1 MTNNRR
7 NQDFGFFS
15 GQNGVDSSSNAIKP
29 ELAFEN
35 IYEGALVK
43 FKVEGV
49 DDNFIELSGVFC
61 GMAKQGAVFSNLSG
75 VPIVKQKFY
84 PETPI
89 VVIFGNRAYLSEV
102 VSLDGKKLIIN
113 GLPSKV
119 VESED
124 RRKEERYECSISSL
138 IQIEQ
143 RGVTSYKRVT
153 ISDISY
159 SGCKVSM
166 TPTKDEIATG
176 LLVEKE
182 ITINID
188 FKKTKKS
195 VKLQGQ
201 IKNVRKNTF
210 SEIEKSAGVSFTALS
225 HEASRIIEVIIDSL
239 QNDVKMDAA

>member
-1 MTNNRR
+1 MTKNTL
-7 NQDFGFFS
+7 NQDLDAFS
-15 GQNGVDSSSNAIKP
+15 GQHGVDSKPTDIDP
-29 ELAFEN
+29 ELTFEN
-35 IYEGALVK
+35 IDEGALVK
-43 FKVEGV
+43 FKVDGV
-49 DDNFIELSGVFC
+49 DENFVELSGVFC
-61 GMAKQGAVFSNLSG
+61 GMAQQGAVFSNLSG

-84 PETPI
+84 PKTPI
-89 VVIFGNRAYLSEV
+89 VVISGNRAYLSEV

-113 GLPSKV
+113 GYPSKM

-124 RRKEERYECSISSL
+124 RRKEERYECRINTL
-138 IQIEQ
+138 IQIKQ
-143 RGVTSYKRVT
+143 RGVTSYKRMT

-188 FKKTKKS
+188 LKKTNKS

-210 SEIEKSAGVSFTALS
+210 NEIEKSAGVSFTSLS
-225 HEASRIIEVIIDSL
+225 HEASSIIEAIIDSL
-239 QNDVKMDAA
+239 QNDVKLDAA